1 MISNEQFLE
10 ESKKFISNKVTL
22 ESVVKFLDL
31 VEKFQ
36 EERLERLIAPTTMSN
51 DLFAEYF
58 SPALNEI
65 LENQT
70 NKQEKFTFESI
81 AQHYT
86 NSALVAFKMKVQK
99 DMTEL
104 TEVEKE
110 DYEIVKKKAYEEIEK
125 LLNNE
130 KKNGHKFHTVI
141 HDYIKD
147 SQEFLY
153 DHSKLAAKG
162 RSMPSIEERYKEIQ
176 KNKEEKKFNAQ
187 ELEHPKLEAQ
197 QFEREMKLLLNG
209 DISDHQITSALKRV
223 EEFQLGFI
231 GALKKKVVNPTSA
244 TEKLLPSI
252 PEQMQLKALKDWAWE
267 EESINVMNKVLK
279 IIQKSA
285 HDNLSDTSFNSLN
298 EVAEGLESI
307 MLDIGSLKK
316 YTQEVKD
323 SLLTHLNDYKQEMKK
338 SSSLKM

>member
-1 MISNEQFLE
+1 MITNEQFLE
-10 ESKKFISNKVTL
+10 ESKKFISQKVTV
-22 ESVVKFLDL
+22 ENVEKFFNL
-31 VEKFQ
+31 VEQFQ
-36 EERLERLIAPTTMSN
+36 EERLERLAAPTIVSN
-51 DLFAEYF
+51 QLFTEYL

-65 LENQT
+65 MENQVS
-70 NKQEKFTFESI
+70 KQEKFTFEST

-86 NSALVAFKMKVQK
+86 NSILIAFKMKMQK
-99 DMTEL
+99 EVADL
-104 TEVEKE
+104 SEVEKE
-110 DYEIVKKKAYEEIEK
+110 DYEIVKHKATEEIEK

-153 DHSKLAAKG
+153 DHSKLALKG

-176 KNKEEKKFNAQ
+176 KNKEEKKFNVQ

-209 DISDHQITSALKRV
+209 DISENQIISALKRV

-231 GALKKKVVNPTSA
+231 GALKKKVVNPTAS
-244 TEKLLPSI
+244 TEKLLPNI
-252 PEQMQLKALKDWAWE
+252 PELVQLKALKDWAWE
-267 EESINVMNKVLK
+267 EESINVMTKVLK

-285 HDNLSDTSFNSLN
+285 PNDLTLTNFKALN
-298 EVAEGLESI
+298 EVSEGLESV

-316 YTQEVKD
+316 YNESVKTG
-323 SLLTHLNDYKQEMKK
+323 LLDNLNSYKQEMKK
-338 SSSLKM
+338 SSSMKM